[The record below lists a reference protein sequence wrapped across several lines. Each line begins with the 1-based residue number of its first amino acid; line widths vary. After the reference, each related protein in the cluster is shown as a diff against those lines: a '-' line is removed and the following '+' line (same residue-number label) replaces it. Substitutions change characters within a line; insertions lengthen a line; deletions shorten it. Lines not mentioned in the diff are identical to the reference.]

1 MKHEEHEKKHE
12 AKEKRKLEM
21 GRAARIPIEQAIK
34 TATQKFPG
42 KVIEAEL
49 EEEHGKLVWEVEIMT
64 SDDRIRKVYIDSE
77 TGGIAEPERAEPVH
91 R

>member
-1 MKHEEHEKKHE
+1 MKSDEHEEHEEHAKKHE

-49 EEEHGKLVWEVEIMT
+49 EDKHGKKVWEV
-64 SDDRIRKVYIDSE
+64 DSK
-77 TGGIAEPERAEPVH
+77 GVCG
-91 R
+91 